1 MVKERR
7 KVERE
12 MKSRRESQDSEQATL
27 KSKNGTKDSRKQSG
41 EGRKRTSIT
50 AVFGL
55 PDTSPLQWGTLY

>member
-55 PDTSPLQWGTLY
+55 PDTLPLRWGTLY

>member
-1 MVKERR
+1 MKERK

-12 MKSRRESQDSEQATL
+12 MKSRRESQDSERATL
-27 KSKNGTKDSRKQSG
+27 KSKNGTEDSRRQSG

-55 PDTSPLQWGTLY
+55 PDTSPLRRGTLY